1 MDNNIKTGQRKA
13 IEELQN
19 MIAAKLSKGL
29 DDTDLDDLD
38 EALWRVVMVYQNYEL
53 YTKSGLMFSYVVK
66 CKRNGEYSGE
76 LIVSRKEESKT
87 LTKSSIMLAFHKVLS
102 DMKDTTPPEYKGP
115 KAIGQIFG
123 ISYIYSLFWKLGL
136 IRVPKKVEEK
146 IKEGNNNGNNH
157 E

>member
-1 MDNNIKTGQRKA
+1 MERKA
-13 IEELQN
+13 VEKLHN
-19 MIAAKLSKGL
+19 MIADKLEKGI
-29 DDTDLDDLD
+29 DDNTDLNELD
-38 EALWRVVMVYQNYEL
+38 EALWSAVMAYQNYEL
-53 YTKSGLMFSYVVK
+53 YTKSGLMFSYAVK

-146 IKEGNNNGNNH
+146 IKDGNNND
-157 E
+157 

>member
-1 MDNNIKTGQRKA
+1 MENNINIQQRKA
-13 IEELQN
+13 VEELHS
-19 MIAAKLSKGL
+19 MIADNLAKGL
-29 DDTDLDDLD
+29 DDNTDLNELD
-38 EALWRVVMVYQNYEL
+38 EALWRAVMAYQNYDL
-53 YTKSGLMFSYVVK
+53 YTKSGLMFSYAVK

-136 IRVPKKVEEK
+136 ISVPKKVEEK
-146 IKEGNNNGNNH
+146 IKDGNNND
-157 E
+157 

>member
-1 MDNNIKTGQRKA
+1 MDNNINTEQRKA

-19 MIAAKLSKGL
+19 MISSKLANEL
-29 DDTDLDDLD
+29 DNNKDLNELD
-38 EALWRVVMVYQNYEL
+38 EALWRAVMAYQNYEL
-53 YTKSGLMFSYVVK
+53 YTKSGLMFSYIIK

-102 DMKDTTPPEYKGP
+102 DMEDNTSPEYKGP

-146 IKEGNNNGNNH
+146 IKDGNNYD
-157 E
+157 

>member
-1 MDNNIKTGQRKA
+1 MENNINIQQRKA
-13 IEELQN
+13 VEELHS
-19 MIAAKLSKGL
+19 MIADNLAKGL
-29 DDTDLDDLD
+29 DDNADLNELD
-38 EALWRVVMVYQNYEL
+38 EALWRAVMAYQNYDL
-53 YTKSGLMFSYVVK
+53 YTKSGLMFSYAVK

-136 IRVPKKVEEK
+136 ISVPKKVEEK
-146 IKEGNNNGNNH
+146 IKDGNNND
-157 E
+157 

>member
-1 MDNNIKTGQRKA
+1 MERKA
-13 IEELQN
+13 VEKLHN
-19 MIAAKLSKGL
+19 MIADKLEKGL
-29 DDTDLDDLD
+29 DDNIDLNELD
-38 EALWRVVMVYQNYEL
+38 EALWSAVLAYQNYEL
-53 YTKSGLMFSYVVK
+53 YTKSGLMFSYAVK

-102 DMKDTTPPEYKGP
+102 DMENNTPPEYKGP

-146 IKEGNNNGNNH
+146 IKDGNNND
-157 E
+157 